1 MPHTPLDDG
10 PPWFGTPDRKR
21 RPLFADPPAS
31 PLPGAMYVDLYG
43 GTGID
48 SDGDECQAPFMAHW
62 RNDHPDEPSAPGRVR
77 GQVFHTY
84 LRAWVSRH
92 QRSGGRVFLL
102 PGFTE
107 VPRPLDPAAGWGW
120 EPWREWLR
128 ELESSQIPG

>member
-10 PPWFGTPDRKR
+10 PPWFGTTDRKR
-21 RPLFADPPAS
+21 RPLFASPPEN

-48 SDGDECQAPFMAHW
+48 RDGDEGQSAFMVHW
-62 RNDHPDEPSAPGRVR
+62 HNDHPDEPTAPGRVR

-92 QRSGGRVFLL
+92 QRAGERVFLL
-102 PGFTE
+102 PGLIE
-107 VPRPLDPAAGWGW
+107 VPQLFDQDAGWAW
-120 EPWREWLR
+120 ETWRDWLR
-128 ELESSQIPG
+128 ALPASQVPG